1 MRKTVLAYGDSL
13 TWGLN
18 PINQTR
24 YTNEIRWPRV
34 LEQQFNGSIE
44 VIEEALCG
52 RTTCFDDK
60 TSIDDRNGAAILP
73 TVLGS
78 RHPLDLVII
87 MLGTNDLKKFVAG
100 SAMAACL
107 GMKRLVNIVRSYP
120 YMSQTEPPEIIIVSP
135 PHLAETI
142 HPLSSERFSGA
153 IGESKKLS
161 IFYSDLADE
170 MECAFFDAASVAVA
184 SPLDGV
190 HLDENN
196 TKAIG
201 KELQPLVHV
210 VLGL

>member
-24 YTNEIRWPRV
+24 YINEIRWPRV

-44 VIEEALCG
+44 VVEEALCG

-142 HPLSSERFSGA
+142 HPLS
-153 IGESKKLS
+153 LS
-161 IFYSDLADE
+161 LI
-170 MECAFFDAASVAVA
+170 
-184 SPLDGV
+184 
-190 HLDENN
+190 H
-196 TKAIG
+196 I
-201 KELQPLVHV
+201 
-210 VLGL
+210 